1 MEASRTNGG
10 NKSFAPLHVVQ
21 FLSPQERA
29 ARIAEK
35 RQALLRFLRNNIYTT
50 AEIAGLLL
58 GISSRQGV
66 HTTLAAMERDE
77 FLRRE
82 CVEANGRRWT
92 LWGITSHG
100 QAFAFNPDRGE
111 QPESKYFEVGRV
123 GLTVLAHTLDLQRI
137 SLLAERAGWGEWML
151 GDQIEKWHASQS
163 RPDALTTSPSGIRFA
178 IECERTIKTVK
189 RYEVILSDRLQA
201 IKRGQFARCLWLSPT
216 PELSSRLMAVV
227 TGIKDIPVAGTRAQ
241 IEDRHLA
248 TLMFASYQYF
258 TENVGER
265 DGIAEIQVRQ

>member
-1 MEASRTNGG
+1 MEASSPDACN
-10 NKSFAPLHVVQ
+10 SSCAPLHVGR
-21 FLSPQERA
+21 FLPPQERA
-29 ARIAEK
+29 ARITEK
-35 RQALLRFLRNNIYTT
+35 RQALLRFLRKNLYTS

-77 FLRRE
+77 LLRRE
-82 CVEANGRRWT
+82 TVEANGRRWT

-100 QAFAFNPDRGE
+100 QAFAFDPDNGE
-111 QPESKYFEVGRV
+111 QPESKYFEAGRV
-123 GLTVLAHTLDLQRI
+123 GLTVLAHTLDLQRVSI
-137 SLLAERAGWGEWML
+137 LAERAGWTEWLL
-151 GDQIEKWHASQS
+151 GDQMEKWHASQS

-216 PELSSRLMAVV
+216 PELSSRLRAIV

-241 IEDRHLA
+241 IEDRHLE
-248 TLMFASYQYF
+248 TLMFASYQDF
-258 TENVGER
+258 PENVG
-265 DGIAEIQVRQ
+265 DQNGISQTQSR